1 MEFNKTSITFL
12 KAAVAVFTALMIT
25 KLNKNVDGHFDVD
38 YSIAEETEYLPL
50 VEKIWTPN
58 MKHYAWKN
66 YRDLIPMSK
75 CMLNIL
81 KTILRDSQNDFA
93 LTAKYKSVSRHGGLL
108 QKLNP
113 EWVDDVDKF
122 IKTL

>member
-1 MEFNKTSITFL
+1 M
-12 KAAVAVFTALMIT
+12 AVFTALMIT

-38 YSIAEETEYLPL
+38 YSNTEEKI
-50 VEKIWTPN
+50 EKIWTPN

-66 YRDLIPMSK
+66 YRDLIPMCK